1 MPLVEHGSRLDMK
14 GQTPDTALSIAIREK
29 HIAVVRWRSKL
40 GAFITNWRSA

>member
-29 HIAVVRWRSKL
+29 HIAVEAYLRSV
-40 GAFITNWRSA
+40 GALN